1 MYMPRCVRKA
11 FACCENAWSTSSA
24 FVSML
29 SNAATEKKDLV
40 KSMPM
45 LAAHNHSCR
54 IGFPWEGGFDS
65 AGGYILVL
73 RSELGLV
80 GLRR

>member
-1 MYMPRCVRKA
+1 MQCRKMFLVRDTAEKFDGRELDQQMYMPRCVRKA
-11 FACCENAWSTSSA
+11 FACCENAWPTSSA

-29 SNAATEKKDLV
+29 SNAATEKTDPV

-54 IGFPWEGGFDS
+54 IGFPW
-65 AGGYILVL
+65 
-73 RSELGLV
+73 
-80 GLRR
+80 